1 MWLETTKS
9 CNWIGLDIDW
19 EYPKDDGEA
28 WHFVELLRDVRNVG
42 VTSIGADTTSKTHL
56 EHTQALDS
64 SAARLG
70 GRRLLTIAC
79 PAGKAPSS
87 PSISLL

>member
-42 VTSIGADTTSKTHL
+42 ATSIGVDTPLVLIQLLKLISNIHRHL
-56 EHTQALDS
+56 IVPQPAS
-64 SAARLG
+64 G
-70 GRRLLTIAC
+70 GEDY
-79 PAGKAPSS
+79 S
-87 PSISLL
+87 P